1 MNDVAPLDA
10 SMARRARHAA
20 LISALAQGRTQ
31 ISERSFGKPLA
42 WSFYALLIIAILW
55 PRYFY
60 LSLPGLP
67 GLSAFVLYSMA
78 FALVIL
84 PFALYS
90 RNAIPPFLR
99 IIQRSPVLVGIFL
112 LFVFWRMLTSAIAPP
127 LSAETSWFTFTRIFL
142 PIGVYFIISAVFFM
156 DRDIYRTSLRVL
168 LVLIIIAGLGG
179 VAEVEMNMRLLK
191 ILGLNESAA
200 GGRIAKSFMNN
211 FYRDGSLRAQSVF
224 TQPLVFGQF
233 MAAIAPLCVALFFN
247 ESKKW
252 RTVAAIAFTFC
263 LYSVFI
269 STSRSAL
276 ICSFVAGLTFIMLML
291 VNRFRYR
298 WIMLAGLFLLLCIA
312 TISAF
317 QLGEFAASVIGGTRT
332 NVESANLRQVMVA
345 QSLKYA
351 SEAPVFGYGDGS
363 AKWLGGLAIGDG
375 LATIDSQ
382 FLSVLLHNGYPGLI
396 LWTSFLVVLIIMAV
410 RNAMEGSSPV
420 VRAVNSAV
428 AAFVAAMMMG
438 FSVLSIEDN
447 MVMVYLFAGMVMVD
461 RLGMRSQSG
470 MLGAMFGFVRKF

>member
-10 SMARRARHAA
+10 SMARRERHAA

-78 FALVIL
+78 FALVIT

-90 RNAIPPFLR
+90 TNAIPPFLR

-142 PIGVYFIISAVFFM
+142 PIGVYFVISAVFFM

-200 GGRIAKSFMNN
+200 GGRLADSFMNN

-233 MAAIAPLCVALFFN
+233 MAAFAPLCVALFFN

-252 RTVAAIAFTFC
+252 RAVAAIAFTFC

-276 ICSFVAGLTFIMLML
+276 IGSFVAGLTFIMLML

-298 WIMLAGLFLLLCIA
+298 WIMLAGLALLLCIA

-317 QLGEFAASVIGGTRT
+317 QLGEFAASVIGSTRN

-363 AKWLGGLAIGDG
+363 AKWLGGLSTGDG

-396 LWTSFLVVLIIMAV
+396 LWTSFLVVMIIMAV

-420 VRAVNSAV
+420 VRAVNSAI

-461 RLGMRSQSG
+461 RSSTRSVSG
-470 MLGAMFGFVRKF
+470 KISIAAF